1 MDQLLRRQNN
11 ESTQV
16 EQQKEEIIKRNE
28 GRVKSSGTTSN
39 ILIST
44 LQESEKEKRG
54 RVENLSEEIIA
65 ENIPNLGKETVYQ
78 VQIAERAPNKMNPK
92 RSTPRHIIIKM
103 SKIKERI
110 LKVEEKSNELLYK
123 GNSKRLSVDFS
134 AETTG

>member
-1 MDQLLRRQNN
+1 M
-11 ESTQV
+11 
-16 EQQKEEIIKRNE
+16 
-28 GRVKSSGTTSN
+28 
-39 ILIST
+39 
-44 LQESEKEKRG
+44 
-54 RVENLSEEIIA
+54 
-65 ENIPNLGKETVYQ
+65 GKETVYQ